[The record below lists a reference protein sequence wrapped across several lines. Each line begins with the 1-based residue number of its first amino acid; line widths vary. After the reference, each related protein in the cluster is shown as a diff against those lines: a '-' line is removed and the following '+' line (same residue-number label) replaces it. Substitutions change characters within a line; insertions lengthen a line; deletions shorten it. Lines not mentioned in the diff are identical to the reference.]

1 MSHEYDG
8 DECVFTSEERNS
20 VRFVNNLNRVIQS
33 KRFQINYTTYDVRR
47 DQDTLRPGHSATVMM
62 LSREHGPNAHPF
74 WYAQV
79 LSAFLIEVSYKGVAQ
94 TVEVLW
100 VRWFGVVP
108 GYRWGIKKARLPQI
122 GFVPDSPGAFGFLD
136 PSLVLR
142 ACHLIP
148 AFAEGRTSLLLPHG
162 PSVARENG
170 AVDDWTAYYV
180 NM

>member
-8 DECVFTSEERNS
+8 DERVFTSEERNS

-33 KRFQINYTTYDVRR
+33 KCFQINYMTYDVCR
-47 DQDTLRPGHSATVMM
+47 DQDMLRPGHGAAVMM

-94 TVEVLW
+94 TIEVLW
-100 VRWFGVVP
+100 IRWFGVVP
-108 GYRWGIKKARLPQI
+108 GYQWGIKKARLPQI

-136 PSLVLR
+136 PSLVIR

-148 AFAEGRTSLLLPHG
+148 AFAEGRTSLLLPQG

-170 AVDDWTAYYV
+170 AVDDWAAYYV